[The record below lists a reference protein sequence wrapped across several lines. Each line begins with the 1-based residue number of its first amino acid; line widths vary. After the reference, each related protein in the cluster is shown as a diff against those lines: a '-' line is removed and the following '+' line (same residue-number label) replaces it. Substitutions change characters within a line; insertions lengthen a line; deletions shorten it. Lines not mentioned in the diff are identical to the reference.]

1 MTWRTNPA
9 LIGLRNVARSLGL
22 TRPLARLRGS
32 GKYEHA
38 FDDALFAAMLS
49 GDTVWDVGANVG
61 YYTRRFAEAVGP
73 EGHVV
78 AFEPFPATA
87 ERLRTHMQGVP
98 NYTLQMTALG
108 AEAGSVNME
117 GGEDALAATSRIV
130 EDSGNGVTV
139 QISTGDG
146 LLAEGD
152 VPAPTVM
159 KIDTEGFELD
169 VLRGMTD
176 LLGKPQLRAVFVEVH
191 FGLLRERG
199 QPKAPA
205 DIERLLRVAGF
216 ITRWV
221 DPSHIAAERA

>member
-1 MTWRTNPA
+1 MTWHTNA
-9 LIGLRNVARSLGL
+9 AFIGLRNMARSLGL

-32 GKYEHA
+32 RKYEHA
-38 FDDALFAAMLS
+38 FDDALFAALQA
-49 GDTVWDVGANVG
+49 GDVVWDVGANVG
-61 YYTRRFAEAVGP
+61 YYTRRFAETVAP
-73 EGHVV
+73 DGHVV

-87 ERLRTHMQGVP
+87 ERLSTNMQGVP

-108 AEAGSVNME
+108 AEAGAVNME

-130 EDSGNGVTV
+130 ADSGNGVTV

-146 LLAEGD
+146 LVAKGD
-152 VPAPTVM
+152 VPVPTVM

-169 VLRGMTD
+169 VLRGMTV

-191 FGLLRERG
+191 FGLLSDRG

-205 DIERLLRVAGF
+205 DIERLLRSAGF
-216 ITRWV
+216 TTRWV